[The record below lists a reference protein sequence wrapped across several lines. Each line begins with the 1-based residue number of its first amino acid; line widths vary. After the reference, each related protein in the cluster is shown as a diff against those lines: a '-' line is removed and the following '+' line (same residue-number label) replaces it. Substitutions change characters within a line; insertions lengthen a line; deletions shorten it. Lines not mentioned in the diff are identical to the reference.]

1 MTSALRVH
9 ATRAAQRLRARLEG
23 TVRLRCCSISAIAFA
38 TTPANSLSS
47 SLGSCLVKDI
57 VEAPGGEGTL
67 ARSFEEKSLLIAVE
81 THFQPWTPRC
91 RSPE

>member
-9 ATRAAQRLRARLEG
+9 ATRAVQRLRARPGG
-23 TVRLRCCSISAIAFA
+23 TVRLRCCSISAIAVA
-38 TTPANSLSS
+38 TTPANNLSS

-57 VEAPGGEGTL
+57 VEALGGKGTL

-81 THFQPWTPRC
+81 THFQPWTPLLQVT
-91 RSPE
+91 